1 MSITQHLLDFYDFG
15 ECYEI
20 ENEGLICF
28 LFFLTLE
35 GRAKQWCH
43 TLPKASIHSF
53 EQLASELRQA
63 FHMYDLQ
70 SVVIKLND
78 IKMEPRES
86 LDEFGIRFVHYCFE
100 FPKGDVDWKCLSE

>member
-1 MSITQHLLDFYDFG
+1 MARSQIILPRCLSEFYEPRCLIPDELMYHLSQLKFDGENGVSITQHLLDFYDFG

-20 ENEGLICF
+20 ENEGLICL

-53 EQLASELRQA
+53 EQLASELQ
-63 FHMYDLQ
+63 
-70 SVVIKLND
+70 
-78 IKMEPRES
+78 
-86 LDEFGIRFVHYCFE
+86 
-100 FPKGDVDWKCLSE
+100 